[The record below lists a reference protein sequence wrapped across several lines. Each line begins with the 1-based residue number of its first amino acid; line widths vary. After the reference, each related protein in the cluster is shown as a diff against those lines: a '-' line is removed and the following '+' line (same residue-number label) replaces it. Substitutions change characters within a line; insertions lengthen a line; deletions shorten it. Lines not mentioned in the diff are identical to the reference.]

1 MEEGRLLCSHY
12 CFASTK
18 NFGRAGEILVFR
30 GVGGGWEGVW
40 VNPLKKKNL
49 GQKSALKIMLYEALK
64 ISEKW
69 YQLM

>member
-1 MEEGRLLCSHY
+1 MLA
-12 CFASTK
+12 FK
-18 NFGRAGEILVFR
+18 
-30 GVGGGWEGVW
+30 GVGGSWEGVW